1 MMQQAISVVNTFP
14 SVKINSVAGLTIE
27 VSLIAQLG
35 HGAGD
40 GIYQNVLERQKHH
53 PTFVDALNEPSVKLA
68 GVNVN
73 QNDFTSLY
81 SFIVGAEGH
90 PFHRHAGHRILTA
103 ISGSG
108 GAQLRFC
115 TATDD
120 EVNENANSFLD
131 KLHFVHIPP
140 DSLFTVR
147 FAGETWHQFIPI
159 TQNGLHPT
167 FIALSCHT
175 NELGGIND
183 EALKQQVI
191 ADLASIPSLTELL
204 PNHVQILIDSIDYK
218 QRKITTTV
226 LSIDA
231 PEGTLHKLMCATVRC
246 ITGLF
251 RGNFARLR
259 KPVGY
264 ATKTED

>member
-1 MMQQAISVVNTFP
+1 MIQQAISIVNTFP
-14 SVKINSVAGLTIE
+14 SAKINSATGSAIE

-35 HGAGD
+35 HGAGNS
-40 GIYQNVLERQKHH
+40 IYQNVLERQKHH
-53 PTFVDALNEPSVKLA
+53 PSFVDALNEPSVKLA
-68 GVNVN
+68 GVNMS

-90 PFHRHAGHRILTA
+90 PFHRHAGHRVFTA

-120 EVNENANSFLD
+120 EVSADANAFIE
-131 KLHFVHIPP
+131 KLHFIHIPP

-147 FAGETWHQFIPI
+147 FGGETWHQFMPL
-159 TQNGLHPT
+159 TQNDLHPT
-167 FIALSCHT
+167 FVALSCHT
-175 NELGGIND
+175 NELGGIHD

-204 PNHVQILIDSIDYK
+204 PKHVQALLDASDFK
-218 QRKITTTV
+218 QRKITTTA
-226 LSIDA
+226 LSVDA

-246 ITGLF
+246 TTGLF
-251 RGNFARLR
+251 RGTLARLR

-264 ATKTED
+264 VTKIED